1 MVLWMMGDLTRRGD
15 VMKSMACCA
24 TVGSYGHHI
33 RIRHHLPVI
42 ITGVS
47 GTFSSR
53 ANITNQRALET
64 VFDCFVPH
72 VGLDVLIHPAIRLFL
87 GRRLAQHV
95 FSSFREGSFAS
106 CGVQK

>member
-1 MVLWMMGDLTRRGD
+1 MLRYCWVVW
-15 VMKSMACCA
+15 S
-24 TVGSYGHHI
+24 SYQDQTSSS
-33 RIRHHLPVI
+33 RDYY
-42 ITGVS
+42 GVS

>member
-1 MVLWMMGDLTRRGD
+1 MLRYCWVVW
-15 VMKSMACCA
+15 S
-24 TVGSYGHHI
+24 SYQDQTSSS
-33 RIRHHLPVI
+33 RDYY
-42 ITGVS
+42 GVS
-47 GTFSSR
+47 GTF
-53 ANITNQRALET
+53 
-64 VFDCFVPH
+64 FDCFVPH